1 MTRPVRLASIGLGWW
16 GKVLAEAANRS
27 GEAKIVSC
35 YARGAEGRAA
45 FADQLGCR
53 AAGSLEE
60 VLTDP
65 EVDGVL
71 VATSHRSHRDLIER
85 AAAAGKGVFV
95 EKPLTTNVADA
106 VAAVEAAERAGI
118 PLQVGHQRRRTA
130 ADRHIRR
137 LIDAGR
143 MGDIEALDAVHSVPN
158 GFRMPDT
165 AWRWDPEE
173 SPLGSMTSLGIHKI
187 DSMQY
192 HAGPIRSVFCF
203 TRAGREHPIDEATV
217 LALEFESGAVGTLVT
232 SFFSAVCSELA
243 VHGQNASA
251 YNLADGARLQIQV
264 RGEATREEVELEA
277 ADPVVDQLQEFAR
290 AIRGETAPEVD
301 GRVALHVVEVL
312 EAAMV
317 SARERRAVDIT
328 AVR

>member
-1 MTRPVRLASIGLGWW
+1 MTRPVGLASIGLGWW

-27 GEAKIVSC
+27 GEARIVTC
-35 YARGAEGRAA
+35 YARGAEGRSA
-45 FADQLGCR
+45 FADQFACR
-53 AAGSLEE
+53 AADSLDD
-60 VLTDP
+60 VLADP
-65 EVDGVL
+65 EVEGVL
-71 VATSHRSHRDLIER
+71 VATSHQSHRDLIER

-130 ADRHIRR
+130 ADREIRR
-137 LIDAGR
+137 LIDEDR
-143 MGDIEALDAVHSVPN
+143 LGDIEALDGVHSVPN
-158 GFRMPDT
+158 GFRMPET
-165 AWRWDPEE
+165 AWRWNPEE

-203 TRAGREHPIDEATV
+203 TRSGRSHPIDEATV

-243 VHGQNASA
+243 VHGQSASA
-251 YNLADGARLQIQV
+251 YNLADGTRLQLQI
-264 RGEATREEVELEA
+264 RGEATREDIELEA
-277 ADPVVDQLQEFAR
+277 VDPVVDQLLEFTR
-290 AIRGETAPEVD
+290 AVRGEVAPEVD

-317 SARERRAVDIT
+317 SARDRRAVDIEE
-328 AVR
+328 VR